1 MIEVTKKHGQITVNG
16 HAGFAPSGSDIV
28 CAGVSMLVQNLVCSI
43 QELTEDTIEYEG
55 CDGNAVIKYGNLSEG
70 AKLLLDSFLLGV
82 EMIASN
88 YPQYVRLNYPEKS
101 DSSNMTKH

>member
-16 HAGFAPSGSDIV
+16 HAGFAPCGSDIV
-28 CAGVSMLVQNLVCSI
+28 CAAVSMLVQNLVCSI